1 MAGAEAFADEQ
12 FFGVYADGH
21 GRYRA
26 TVGGHYRH
34 CPVHDPQRHQE
45 PLLRL
50 QTQAG
55 AALEEDGWGSADVRR
70 TRKLICQLQQRHN
83 L

>member
-26 TVGGHYRH
+26 TVGGHYIALYTTPNDIKNRFYGFK
-34 CPVHDPQRHQE
+34 RK
-45 PLLRL
+45 
-50 QTQAG
+50 QA
-55 AALEEDGWGSADVRR
+55 RR
-70 TRKLICQLQQRHN
+70 
-83 L
+83 